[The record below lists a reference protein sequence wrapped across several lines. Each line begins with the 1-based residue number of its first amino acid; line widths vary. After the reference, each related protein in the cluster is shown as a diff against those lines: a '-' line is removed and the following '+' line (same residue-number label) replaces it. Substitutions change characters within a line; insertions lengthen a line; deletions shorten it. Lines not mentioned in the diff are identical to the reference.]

1 MYFSSFF
8 WKPFVNLK
16 GVIYSWYNVI
26 LVGNRRKFG
35 GAYKN
40 ERGKNFIVVSI
51 FEKVCKSSAVKFNFE
66 ESAWEKILTFE
77 LNLDIGAHYI
87 WNCREFS

>member
-1 MYFSSFF
+1 M
-8 WKPFVNLK
+8 NLK

-51 FEKVCKSSAVKFNFE
+51 LEKVCKSSVGKFNFA
-66 ESAWEKILTFE
+66 ESAREKIFTVK

-87 WNCREFS
+87 RNCREFSQRFPSRGPR